1 MRAMFARRWRQS
13 PSRATRAA
21 LLVEAVIDALRNAP
35 ALHWDILRQDV
46 VFAGRA
52 MRRAPALSV
61 TVVLVTAIGIGA
73 TTAAFSLADHVL
85 IRPLPF
91 QDPDRLVKVWQM
103 PPGGRLEASPA
114 NFRDW
119 KTQAASFE
127 GVAAFTEYSANLIGA
142 GDPLR
147 LDGAWVTGDLFSVLG
162 VSPLAGRT
170 TTADDSRETAPPT
183 VVLSERLWHG
193 RFAADPRIIGATV
206 TLNDG
211 PRVVIGVMPRSFEFP
226 SRVVDFWVPLQLA
239 PGDYIY
245 GNPYLKTVAR
255 LKPGVSVTQALGDVR
270 RIARQTGFLPGNGD
284 GRISADVIL
293 LRDELSPQSR
303 LLLWCL
309 LAAAA
314 GLLLIACTNLA
325 NLFMTRGLARSKELA
340 VRTALG
346 AGRHRLVRQM
356 FTESLL
362 LAFAG
367 GAAGIVVAAATIPT
381 VARLVPTTLPIAEV
395 PAVDVRLLAVATA
408 VTLFS
413 SLSIGLLPAMRSAPH
428 ADAAAL
434 RDGARSSGSRRTD
447 RLRSVLVVAQVGA
460 SVVLLVS
467 CGLLLRA
474 MLTVQATAPGFVGE
488 RVLTVR
494 TALPWPKYN
503 SVARRHE
510 FFDRV
515 LGDVRALPGVSS
527 AAYITGLP
535 LAMRGMIWSVAI
547 PGQPQIPSAM
557 RTVSI
562 RFVTPGFFA
571 AMGIPILR
579 GRDVADSDTQSAR
592 FVAVVSESFAR
603 RYWPDQDAIG
613 RRFTPLGALREQ
625 ERTVVGIVGD
635 VRWRGLERNSE
646 PQMYLSSR
654 QINDGAL
661 INHVPKE
668 LVVRGSVD
676 PTTLVPAIRSSVAR
690 ADPQQPV
697 SDIQLV
703 SDIVDAE
710 TAPRRV
716 QVRVLGGFAVIAF
729 LLAGLGLHGLL
740 AYNVSQRAREI
751 GVRLALGADRRSIL
765 MMVLRHG
772 FTLALVGM
780 AIGTAGA
787 AAAARTL
794 HALLAGVSPSDFATF
809 GSALALA
816 ALMTAAGSLLPAIRA
831 VRVDPLVAM
840 RDE

>member
-1 MRAMFARRWRQS
+1 MRLYHALLWLYPASFRVEYGDEMRAMFARRWRQS

-381 VARLVPTTLPIAEV
+381 VARLCRRRCRLPRCPLSMYGCWRWQPRSLCSARSRSGCSRQCAAHRTPTP
-395 PAVDVRLLAVATA
+395 RRCATA
-408 VTLFS
+408 L
-413 SLSIGLLPAMRSAPH
+413 
-428 ADAAAL
+428 
-434 RDGARSSGSRRTD
+434 
-447 RLRSVLVVAQVGA
+447 
-460 SVVLLVS
+460 
-467 CGLLLRA
+467 
-474 MLTVQATAPGFVGE
+474 
-488 RVLTVR
+488 
-494 TALPWPKYN
+494 
-503 SVARRHE
+503 
-510 FFDRV
+510 
-515 LGDVRALPGVSS
+515 
-527 AAYITGLP
+527 
-535 LAMRGMIWSVAI
+535 
-547 PGQPQIPSAM
+547 
-557 RTVSI
+557 
-562 RFVTPGFFA
+562 
-571 AMGIPILR
+571 
-579 GRDVADSDTQSAR
+579 
-592 FVAVVSESFAR
+592 
-603 RYWPDQDAIG
+603 
-613 RRFTPLGALREQ
+613 
-625 ERTVVGIVGD
+625 
-635 VRWRGLERNSE
+635 
-646 PQMYLSSR
+646 
-654 QINDGAL
+654 
-661 INHVPKE
+661 
-668 LVVRGSVD
+668 
-676 PTTLVPAIRSSVAR
+676 
-690 ADPQQPV
+690 
-697 SDIQLV
+697 
-703 SDIVDAE
+703 
-710 TAPRRV
+710 
-716 QVRVLGGFAVIAF
+716 
-729 LLAGLGLHGLL
+729 
-740 AYNVSQRAREI
+740 
-751 GVRLALGADRRSIL
+751 
-765 MMVLRHG
+765 
-772 FTLALVGM
+772 
-780 AIGTAGA
+780 A
-787 AAAARTL
+787 AAAA
-794 HALLAGVSPSDFATF
+794 AEPIVCAPSSSSRR
-809 GSALALA
+809 SARRSCCWCPA
-816 ALMTAAGSLLPAIRA
+816 ACCCGRC
-831 VRVDPLVAM
+831 
-840 RDE
+840 